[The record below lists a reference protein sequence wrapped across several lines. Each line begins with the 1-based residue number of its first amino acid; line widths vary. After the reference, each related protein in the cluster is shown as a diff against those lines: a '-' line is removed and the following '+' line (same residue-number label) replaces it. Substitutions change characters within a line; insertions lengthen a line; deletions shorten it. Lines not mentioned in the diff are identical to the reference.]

1 VQKADVESLGFR
13 VYALSSSLYLLLA
26 LFALFVSAIYLLLCV
41 FIPMLIPHMFTYISH
56 LYSASL
62 IKMMSDMR
70 LEQT

>member
-1 VQKADVESLGFR
+1 MQKADVESLGFR
-13 VYALSSSLYLLLA
+13 VYALSSSLYL

-56 LYSASL
+56 LYSACL